1 MRRRSFVAAPSRGA
15 RRDLSQAG
23 LRRVKRAS
31 GAAAYRPSGSAAQT
45 AFSYPVRGART
56 ARVVCRGDGEWARRE
71 GRLRGMAARLRAAAG
86 GRPSPAANAESVGG
100 KSGRRAQKQR
110 RLCRRKSPIVGAQS
124 AFLSSRRSAE
134 GFCRPS
140 GKGGNAS
147 IVFPPVRKT
156 FPPFPAGERGGTSRL
171 YEASGCR
178 VRRFFAWLPLGGR
191 PKGGRGFLTVRKFC
205 KNGSALRRDLLP

>member
-71 GRLRGMAARLRAAAG
+71 GPSAGDGCSAAGSGRRQAKSGSERRIGGGRAAG
-86 GRPSPAANAESVGG
+86 GHRSRGGCAAENRQSSARKALFCPPAEAQKASAVLPARGKTLLLFSRRCAKRFRRSPQESVAE
-100 KSGRRAQKQR
+100 RADCMKRQA
-110 RLCRRKSPIVGAQS
+110 VGCAASLYGCLS
-124 AFLSSRRSAE
+124 AAVWEAARIF
-134 GFCRPS
+134 
-140 GKGGNAS
+140 
-147 IVFPPVRKT
+147 
-156 FPPFPAGERGGTSRL
+156 AGAKIL
-171 YEASGCR
+171 
-178 VRRFFAWLPLGGR
+178 
-191 PKGGRGFLTVRKFC
+191 
-205 KNGSALRRDLLP
+205 

>member
-71 GRLRGMAARLRAAAG
+71 GPSAGDGCSAAG
-86 GRPSPAANAESVGG
+86 SGRPSPAANAESVGEERQAG
-100 KSGRRAQKQR
+100 TEAEAAVPQKIANRRRAKRFFVLPPKYR
-110 RLCRRKSPIVGAQS
+110 RLLPSFRQGGKRFYCFPVVARNVSAVPRR
-124 AFLSSRRSAE
+124 R
-134 GFCRPS
+134 
-140 GKGGNAS
+140 
-147 IVFPPVRKT
+147 
-156 FPPFPAGERGGTSRL
+156 
-171 YEASGCR
+171 
-178 VRRFFAWLPLGGR
+178 AWRNEP
-191 PKGGRGFLTVRKFC
+191 TV
-205 KNGSALRRDLLP
+205 